1 MAKQQPNLS
10 TSFYDKVSYSY
21 TDALS
26 IELAELQR
34 TIYLPLL
41 PMERLSH
48 SVLTA
53 YEEEKVPYWNK
64 DEVYTSVLG
73 NFYVPMLFPM
83 VENPEE
89 STDMIH
95 PAPENSMLLQ
105 DGGYETSEY
114 TTRTYIELVIPKYIV
129 MNFNDIIPKG
139 TMFVVGFVGGSNTI
153 DSMRIMS
160 VAWLPE
166 EDVDENYHGEGPNE
180 PMPGRGDQ
188 GKPSKPIEKNTH
200 EQAEKT
206 YEEREGYDTKRSK
219 VVDVNSATTN
229 KVTWGKTHYIPGAPS
244 NIRTYGSGNVRYG
257 TTKDG
262 RPVINTD
269 TQTIYNAP
277 KRTRTPSPFSTM
289 VDLSGLNMATVR
301 KKVHEDLEL
310 IRQETIRRQALNARR
325 NIIHG

>member
-10 TSFYDKVSYSY
+10 TSFYDKVNYSY

-105 DGGYETSEY
+105 DGGYETEEY
-114 TTRTYIELVIPKYIV
+114 SIRY
-129 MNFNDIIPKG
+129 
-139 TMFVVGFVGGSNTI
+139 
-153 DSMRIMS
+153 RIRINPS
-160 VAWLPE
+160 
-166 EDVDENYHGEGPNE
+166 
-180 PMPGRGDQ
+180 PGR
-188 GKPSKPIEKNTH
+188 
-200 EQAEKT
+200 
-206 YEEREGYDTKRSK
+206 
-219 VVDVNSATTN
+219 V
-229 KVTWGKTHYIPGAPS
+229 
-244 NIRTYGSGNVRYG
+244 
-257 TTKDG
+257 
-262 RPVINTD
+262 
-269 TQTIYNAP
+269 
-277 KRTRTPSPFSTM
+277 
-289 VDLSGLNMATVR
+289 LSDR
-301 KKVHEDLEL
+301 
-310 IRQETIRRQALNARR
+310 
-325 NIIHG
+325 

>member
-10 TSFYDKVSYSY
+10 TSFYDKVNYSY

-105 DGGYETSEY
+105 DGGYETEEY

-129 MNFNDIIPKG
+129 MNFNDTIPKG

-166 EDVDENYHGEGPNE
+166 ETIDENYHGEGPNE
-180 PMPGRGDQ
+180 PKPGRGDQ
-188 GKPSKPIEKNTH
+188 GKPSKPLEEVEKDPAEKN
-200 EQAEKT
+200 
-206 YEEREGYDTKRSK
+206 YESADGYDVKRSK
-219 VVDVNSATTN
+219 VVDINSPTTN
-229 KVTWGKTHYIPGAPS
+229 PATKSSKTNYIPGAPS
-244 NIRTYGSGNVRYG
+244 NIRYGSNNVRYG

-262 RPVINTD
+262 RSIISTD

-277 KRTRTPSPFSTM
+277 KRTKTPSPFSTM

>member
-48 SVLTA
+48 SVLAA
-53 YEEEKVPYWNK
+53 YEEEKVPYWSK

-129 MNFNDIIPKG
+129 MNFNDTIPKG

-166 EDVDENYHGEGPNE
+166 ETIDENYHGEGPNE

-188 GKPSKPIEKNTH
+188 GKPSKPLIDKATASGKHNEEQIERT
-200 EQAEKT
+200 
-206 YEEREGYDTKRSK
+206 R
-219 VVDVNSATTN
+219 VVRINSATDYLAY
-229 KVTWGKTHYIPGAPS
+229 VSGKTHDKTKYGGGIPS
-244 NIRTYGSGNVRYG
+244 NVPVGSGNVRYG

-262 RPVINTD
+262 RSIITTD